1 MLYVNSG
8 SNKNVLML
16 MLHITTVPNLLSHK
30 DTMKWVGVLIL
41 SKKMTGQVILQWKKT
56 HFQNAFLSHFVYP
69 TGPDCVHNLSVAKL
83 LILDRVRIIFPSA
96 LLTVHHIQ
104 QINIEGCPWMTVL
117 Q

>member
-56 HFQNAFLSHFVYP
+56 HFQNAFLVILY
-69 TGPDCVHNLSVAKL
+69 TL
-83 LILDRVRIIFPSA
+83 LA
-96 LLTVHHIQ
+96 LTVYTICLLQ
-104 QINIEGCPWMTVL
+104 SCSYWIESELFFPVL
-117 Q
+117 C